1 MGREQQQPQAAG
13 AILFLA
19 RLLQQEVV
27 EAVSVQQ
34 LAQPLS
40 MAHLAVLEE
49 DRVLMEVEGLEQPIK
64 DTLVQRQAPLT
75 LRLDG
80 VAREAVARAGWAVST
95 LAVI

>member
-49 DRVLMEVEGLEQPIK
+49 DRVLMEVEGLERLMK
-64 DTLVQRQAPLT
+64 DTLAQLQTLLTPL
-75 LRLDG
+75 LDG
-80 VAREAVARAGWAVST
+80 VAREAVARAGWVVST